1 MLTAIGAQVEGPIGC
16 AVLVA
21 ILLSLLLWAI
31 LLILLW
37 RLFGTEG
44 GTDFQETLKAGS

>member
-16 AVLVA
+16 AVLVV

-31 LLILLW
+31 LWIALAIV
-37 RLFGTEG
+37 
-44 GTDFQETLKAGS
+44 GTDLALTIVRH

>member
-1 MLTAIGAQVEGPIGC
+1 MLTAIGVQVEGPIGC

>member
-1 MLTAIGAQVEGPIGC
+1 MLTAIGAQVEGRIGC

-21 ILLSLLLWAI
+21 VLLSLLLWAI
-31 LLILLW
+31 LWILLW

-44 GTDFQETLKAGS
+44 GNDFQETLNAGS